1 MGCKTF
7 DEAECYL
14 EAALDIDERILEE
27 SASPEDKRDLSISY
41 NRLAMMYKD
50 MNEYEK
56 AKGEGLFI
64 QGLSD
69 SKGISG
75 DNRDCSG
82 KAGL

>member
-1 MGCKTF
+1 
-7 DEAECYL
+7 
-14 EAALDIDERILEE
+14 
-27 SASPEDKRDLSISY
+27 
-41 NRLAMMYKD
+41 MMYKD